1 MLETH
6 TFVVLIFVCLVFL
19 GGGLCLFAGVKGFVS
34 ARWGEGSLFWS
45 HGSVYCMLESW
56 FCLLH
61 AGVRISLPS
70 TCWSPSSVSAHW
82 GQGSLVWS
90 LSSVSAHWGQ
100 GSLVWSLSSVSAHW
114 GQGSLVWSLSSV
126 SAHWGQGSL
135 VWSLFISHQS
145 QGSVYCSL
153 ESGFC
158 LLHARVRVLCTA
170 C

>member
-90 LSSVSAHWGQ
+90 L
-100 GSLVWSLSSVSAHW
+100 
-114 GQGSLVWSLSSV
+114 
-126 SAHWGQGSL
+126 
-135 VWSLFISHQS
+135 FISHQS

-158 LLHARVRVLCTA
+158 LLLTRVRVLFIA
-170 C
+170 R